1 MSTRNWRF
9 FQKEETISE
18 PSAPKKKYTRRNLVV
33 KPEEA
38 ISEQEIACCICG
50 KTFQNLTTKHIQSH
64 DLTVEEYKKLCGYGP
79 EQKLISSKLLNKLQ
93 ANVLKAQQAREK
105 KRRQK
110 RRRSRRQKQRMLAD
124 KRAQSEKKGM
134 RRPVDY

>member
-1 MSTRNWRF
+1 MDSEALSESLCCAEDA
-9 FQKEETISE
+9 QKEETISE

-105 KRRQK
+105 KK
-110 RRRSRRQKQRMLAD
+110 A
-124 KRAQSEKKGM
+124 E
-134 RRPVDY
+134 

>member
-1 MSTRNWRF
+1 MFLIEQFTVMKAGLIQANNKLAGMDSEALSESLCCAEDA
-9 FQKEETISE
+9 QKEETRFRAE
-18 PSAPKKKYTRRNLVV
+18 RHPKEKYTRRNLVV

-105 KRRQK
+105 KK
-110 RRRSRRQKQRMLAD
+110 A
-124 KRAQSEKKGM
+124 E
-134 RRPVDY
+134 

>member
-1 MSTRNWRF
+1 MNRNRKKAAAATLAAGMAVVLGAGTVMAAASTGDNGL
-9 FQKEETISE
+9 QKEETVSE

-105 KRRQK
+105 KK
-110 RRRSRRQKQRMLAD
+110 A
-124 KRAQSEKKGM
+124 E
-134 RRPVDY
+134 